1 MEVERN
7 KELRCG
13 DQREGMSDINEVE
26 VVHPLWRG
34 QNQSRKGYPF
44 IVANTVVYALM
55 YTPR

>member
-1 MEVERN
+1 
-7 KELRCG
+7 
-13 DQREGMSDINEVE
+13 
-26 VVHPLWRG
+26 LWRG